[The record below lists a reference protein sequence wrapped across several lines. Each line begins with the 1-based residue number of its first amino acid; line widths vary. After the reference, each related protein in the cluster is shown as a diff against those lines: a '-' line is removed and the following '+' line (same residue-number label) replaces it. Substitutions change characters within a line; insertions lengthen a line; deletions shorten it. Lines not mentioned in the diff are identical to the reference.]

1 MISRKTFFCHKGDL
15 KALEAVVK
23 EVEALNVI
31 EKMIIVVFKVELNL
45 VLLKVVDKCLYSKST
60 RHLSLQNV
68 FEVFLMALENTVNE
82 T

>member
-1 MISRKTFFCHKGDL
+1 
-15 KALEAVVK
+15 LEAVVE